1 MDMPVP
7 RTTPDRQKLPHREA
21 APLPEPTEFLAGLS
35 IDNVIFGLD
44 HGQLHIMLVK
54 HDVGPGKGGWA
65 LPGGYIGRDENLRDA
80 AARLL
85 LNLTGVRDLYLR
97 SEEHTSELQSRGHL
111 VCRLLLEK
119 KKN

>member
-44 HGQLHIMLVK
+44 HGQLDIMLVK

-85 LNLTGVRDLYLR
+85 LNLTGVS
-97 SEEHTSELQSRGHL
+97 SEEHTSELQS
-111 VCRLLLEK
+111 
-119 KKN
+119 